1 MMKNILKLAVGYYTG
16 YILGSVGFFTLLA
29 IIGGLVGPVVW

>member
-16 YILGSVGFFTLLA
+16 YILGWVGFFVVLA
-29 IIGGLVGPVVW
+29 NIGGLI

>member
-16 YILGSVGFFTLLA
+16 YILGWVGIFVILA
-29 IIGGLVGPVVW
+29 VIGGLA